1 MTDFR
6 ARLWIVPAILLLA
19 GSARLAQGRTPP
31 GVSGNRVGLM
41 VQTDFDYGGD
51 DLATV
56 NFTNG
61 KSQDVKA
68 GQGLVVSGGLHFRPV
83 DSTPFDVQALVGYKY
98 VTTAASN
105 ADITVT
111 RAVFQLLGDYQFDN
125 GWYLGG
131 GVVQHAGTKL
141 DGDGFFRDVEFD
153 DATGYTIE
161 SGWRWVGLHYTH
173 IEYKNDFVSGVDA
186 GSIGIRVNYKF

>member
-1 MTDFR
+1 MTNPR
-6 ARLWIVPAILLLA
+6 ARIWLAPAILLLA
-19 GSARLAQGRTPP
+19 GTTTIAQGRTPP
-31 GVSGNRVGLM
+31 GVSGNQFGLM
-41 VQTDFDYGGD
+41 VQTDLDYGGD

-56 NFTNG
+56 SFTNG

-68 GQGLVVSGGLHFRPV
+68 GQGVVVSGGLHFRPD
-83 DSTPFDVQALVGYKY
+83 DSTPFDVQALIGFKY

-105 ADITVT
+105 ADINVT
-111 RAVFQLLGDYQFDN
+111 RAVFQLLGDYQFSS

-131 GVVQHAGTKL
+131 GVVRHSGTKL

-153 DATGYTIE
+153 DATGFTVE

-186 GSIGIRVNYKF
+186 SSVGIRVNYRF